1 MKNLKNY
8 GVNIKNPIIINI
20 RGLKSKAYQ
29 LMDAI
34 YSNYVIWF
42 LIRTIVTTILFWRH
56 FLYSMEVIGDS
67 RSAVIIS
74 GTIHYQ
80 YCDS

>member
-34 YSNYVIWF
+34 YSNYVI
-42 LIRTIVTTILFWRH
+42 
-56 FLYSMEVIGDS
+56 
-67 RSAVIIS
+67 
-74 GTIHYQ
+74 
-80 YCDS
+80 